1 MAYREIRKC
10 TARVIRKCCLQEV
23 RKMIYTNRGVKR
35 LPMNFCVCVH
45 FITLLFISDG
55 EVEGTGALKIHMK
68 SSMVDPLLL

>member
-1 MAYREIRKC
+1 
-10 TARVIRKCCLQEV
+10 
-23 RKMIYTNRGVKR
+23 MIYTNGGIKR

-45 FITLLFISDG
+45 FIALLFISDG